1 MVIKSDSEQLEGGPQ
16 PLDESWWAAVLAE
29 DERIGQQAE
38 ESIQESGSSQQKVKV
53 DWERARKIYDS
64 DETVTLEVVDYNR
77 GGLLVK
83 GDDLHGFV
91 PISHLV
97 NMKP

>member
-1 MVIKSDSEQLEGGPQ
+1 MVNKSYSEGLDGGPQ

-29 DERIGQQAE
+29 DEKTGAPINEAPAHEPGSGPQQA
-38 ESIQESGSSQQKVKV
+38 KV
-53 DWERARKIYDS
+53 DWEQARKIYDS

-83 GDDLHGFV
+83 GDDLQGFV

-97 NMKP
+97 KIE